1 MILVDVYVPSV
12 DYVYDF
18 QLDEDAPICVIVEEI
33 GELIGQK
40 EHCKIAGNI
49 EKLIL
54 CSYKDKRI
62 LEKNLTLA
70 SCGIKTGDS
79 LILV

>member
-12 DYVYDF
+12 DNVYDF
-18 QLDEDAPICVIVEEI
+18 QLDEDSPIYLIVEEI

-40 EHCKIAGNI
+40 EHSNIVGNI
-49 EKLIL
+49 ENLLL

-62 LEKNLTLA
+62 LPKDSTLA
-70 SCGIKTGDS
+70 LCGIQTGNS